1 MKKNILIFSKKISEA
16 LRVLNTSKAKTVFV
30 INNKKQI
37 IGTITDGDIRRGFL
51 KGYDINKNLIF
62 FMKKKF
68 KFIFKKDLKNKQKIN
83 KLFSTND
90 IEQIPILN
98 NQNKIVDIIF
108 SNGNKN
114 LDIINNPFVIMAG
127 GLGKR
132 MLPLTK
138 KIPKPMLK
146 INNKPM
152 IEHIINKAKF
162 FGFYNFYIST
172 NYLRDKIEKYFKDG
186 KKLGVNIKYLKE
198 KKPLGTAG
206 SLSLLNSSKY
216 NGPVIVVNG
225 DLVTDIN
232 YESFLKYHRRNK
244 SNLTIATHLEVET
257 KDFGVLETT
266 HKKVTDLSE
275 KPTLKTKINTGMYI
289 VEKKVIK
296 TIKKNSFL
304 NMTDLIKKNIKKSKV
319 FSYPIYE
326 NWSDVGNLIELKKIR
341 NLKK

>member
-1 MKKNILIFSKKISEA
+1 MKKNILISSKKISEA
-16 LRVLNTSKAKTVFV
+16 LKVLNRSKAKTIFV
-30 INNKKQI
+30 INDNKQL

-51 KGYDINKNLIF
+51 KGYDINKNLTF

-68 KFIFKKDLKNKQKIN
+68 KSILEKDLNNIQKIN
-83 KLFSTND
+83 KLFSSKD
-90 IEQIPILN
+90 IEQIPVLN
-98 NQNKIVDIIF
+98 KENKIINTIF
-108 SNGNKN
+108 SAENKK
-114 LDIINNPFVIMAG
+114 LDLINNPFVIMAG
-127 GLGKR
+127 GIGKR

-162 FGFYNFYIST
+162 FGFYNFFIST

-186 KKLGVNIKYLKE
+186 TKLDVNIRYLKE

-206 SLSLLNSSKY
+206 SLSILNNTKY

-232 YESFLKYHRRNK
+232 YESFLKYHKKNK
-244 SNLTIATHLEVET
+244 SNLTIATHLEVDT
-257 KDFGVLETT
+257 KDFGVLETI
-266 HKKVTDLSE
+266 HKKVIDINE

-289 VEKKVIK
+289 VEKKVIE
-296 TIKKNSFL
+296 TIKKNTFL
-304 NMTDLIKKNIKKSKV
+304 NMTDLIKKNIKKKKV